1 MGTKNKKI
9 KRIDLLDIPDSEKAK
24 VIRELKQSLR
34 QTIVEAKLWNAF
46 LGYDNVTIN
55 GRIVFSSD
63 SPLEGLSVQSNL
75 GKV

>member
-34 QTIVEAKLWNAF
+34 QTIIEAKLWSAF
-46 LGYDNVTIN
+46 LQCENVTIN
-55 GRIVFSSD
+55 GQPVLSSD
-63 SPLEGLSVQSNL
+63 DSLNGFLMSRT
-75 GKV
+75 G